1 MFKRLIHFLFCP
13 DVWLILLYKILLFL
27 ISEMDLS
34 KDTTFVQEFLDKPF
48 LIDKRKFDIAVFT
61 VITSVRPLRI
71 YTIDHIL
78 NIR

>member
-1 MFKRLIHFLFCP
+1 
-13 DVWLILLYKILLFL
+13 
-27 ISEMDLS
+27 MDLS